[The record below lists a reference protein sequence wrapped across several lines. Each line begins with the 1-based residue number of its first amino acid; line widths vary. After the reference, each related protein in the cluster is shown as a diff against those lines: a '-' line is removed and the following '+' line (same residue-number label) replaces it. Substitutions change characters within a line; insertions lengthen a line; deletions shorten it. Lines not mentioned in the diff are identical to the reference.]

1 MQKHKTNDQLVKLRN
16 IASELGATG
25 AKIIKTKDIV
35 FEKEKVFVKCIT
47 CQHFNKKP
55 CCPPFDL
62 KIDYEKLIKSYDSA
76 ILVWIKKEFN
86 KDTFKL
92 IRKESTIALHKLL
105 LQLEKEAFNLNLCFA
120 VSFIGGSCKLCP
132 EGCPPT
138 KICINPTD
146 SRLPLEGVG
155 VNVIKTCKKSGL
167 RLASFPVKDHLYRV
181 GLLLA

>member
-1 MQKHKTNDQLVKLRN
+1 MRKYKQNAHLLKLKN
-16 IASELGATG
+16 IAIKLGATG

-55 CCPPFDL
+55 CCPPFDI
-62 KIDYEKLIKSYDSA
+62 KINYKKLIKSYDFG
-76 ILVWIKKEFN
+76 ILVWIREEFN
-86 KDTFKL
+86 KDTFSL
-92 IRKESTIALHKLL
+92 IRKESTITLQKLL

-132 EGCPPT
+132 DGCPPT

-146 SRLPLEGVG
+146 SRLPLESVG
-155 VNVIKTCKKSGL
+155 VNVIKTCRKIGL
-167 RLASFPVKDHLYRV
+167 KLAPFPVKDHLYRV